1 MQRNVSDFK
10 VGLFVLAGL
19 FLALGGLVWIGSA
32 HLLESQ
38 ETYVTFFSESVQDL
52 VPGTDIRYMG
62 VKVGRVS
69 GVSLAP
75 DDRHVRV
82 LMGIRSNFKI
92 DSSIA
97 VQLQKN
103 GLTGRSHLGLV
114 RLPKEE
120 QPKAPT
126 LGFPVKHPVIPSQTQ
141 VGFQQLE
148 KDLNRIAQK
157 LEALDIQA
165 LLTAWT
171 DTGRQA
177 KDLLSS
183 GDLRESLQNVRQAT
197 ADARDLVASVGR
209 PWNQEEWRAV
219 FEDAADSVASVR
231 RSSKA
236 LAAQVDAIPPGTLSE
251 IAAKVDRMAGSGEEA
266 VGSLSSQARDSLVLL
281 RRSIYELN
289 QVLSNLNRLIAS
301 LREEPSEILSRE
313 REKEPFGRK

>member
-1 MQRNVSDFK
+1 MQRNVNDFK

-38 ETYVTFFSESVQDL
+38 KTYVTFFPESVQDL
-52 VPGTDIRYMG
+52 VPGTDIRYLG

-82 LMGIRSNFKI
+82 LMGIRSNFKV

-157 LEALDIQA
+157 LEALDIRA

-177 KDLLSS
+177 RDLLSS
-183 GDLRESLQNVRQAT
+183 GDLRESLQNVREAT
-197 ADARDLVASVGR
+197 ADARD
-209 PWNQEEWRAV
+209 
-219 FEDAADSVASVR
+219 SVASLR

-281 RRSIYELN
+281 RGSVYELN

>member
-1 MQRNVSDFK
+1 
-10 VGLFVLAGL
+10 
-19 FLALGGLVWIGSA
+19 
-32 HLLESQ
+32 
-38 ETYVTFFSESVQDL
+38 
-52 VPGTDIRYMG
+52 
-62 VKVGRVS
+62 
-69 GVSLAP
+69 
-75 DDRHVRV
+75 
-82 LMGIRSNFKI
+82 
-92 DSSIA
+92 
-97 VQLQKN
+97 
-103 GLTGRSHLGLV
+103 V

-157 LEALDIQA
+157 LEALDIRA

-177 KDLLSS
+177 RDLLSS
-183 GDLRESLQNVRQAT
+183 GDLRESLQNVREAT
-197 ADARDLVASVGR
+197 ADARD
-209 PWNQEEWRAV
+209 
-219 FEDAADSVASVR
+219 SVASLR

-281 RRSIYELN
+281 RGSVYELN